1 MDVNMNSIGKRIKTR
16 RKELQLTQTDI
27 FEMCGVRSGALSRI
41 ENGTS
46 TPSIILFY
54 KISKALQCDINWLIT
69 GDSPNMQTP
78 VLSKYEEKFIKGF
91 RELNQDDQDE
101 LMGLLEL
108 KLRKVKRDN
117 EKMVRSSNS
126 EIDEHNEKLA

>member
-69 GDSPNMQTP
+69 GDYPNMKKN
-78 VLSKYEEKFIKGF
+78 LSKAFGNLIKMIKMSLWDS
-91 RELNQDDQDE
+91 LN
-101 LMGLLEL
+101 
-108 KLRKVKRDN
+108 
-117 EKMVRSSNS
+117 
-126 EIDEHNEKLA
+126 